1 MQLESQK
8 CATFV
13 YYTNIF
19 INVAELILDGV
30 FALAG
35 NEIKNERKPNE
46 KKKLLLKLVA
56 VTATMIQPLKSL
68 KYNFFGHD
76 VTDLSKYLLKTSV
89 LYPHIFFIS

>member
-19 INVAELILDGV
+19 INVAEIILDGV

-35 NEIKNERKPNE
+35 NEIKNERKPN
-46 KKKLLLKLVA
+46 V
-56 VTATMIQPLKSL
+56 KSN
-68 KYNFFGHD
+68 YF
-76 VTDLSKYLLKTSV
+76 
-89 LYPHIFFIS
+89 

>member
-30 FALAG
+30 FVLAG

-46 KKKLLLKLVA
+46 EK
-56 VTATMIQPLKSL
+56 
-68 KYNFFGHD
+68 
-76 VTDLSKYLLKTSV
+76 
-89 LYPHIFFIS
+89 